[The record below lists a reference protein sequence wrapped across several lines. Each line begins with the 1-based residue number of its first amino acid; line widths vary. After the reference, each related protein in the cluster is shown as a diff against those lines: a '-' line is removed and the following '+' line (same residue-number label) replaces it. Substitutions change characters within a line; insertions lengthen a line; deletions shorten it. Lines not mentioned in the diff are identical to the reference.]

1 MVSNLEK
8 RLIALSHLG
17 IRIEH
22 TDGHRWILST
32 ETDNFDYA
40 TECEKQKNYPCKV
53 YGGINEALDK
63 VDSVLVNTDKK
74 SLLNVYNNL
83 ISCYDDKRED
93 YIITCTYDLG

>member
-22 TDGHRWILST
+22 DGGHRWILST
-32 ETDNFDYA
+32 ETDNFNFDK
-40 TECEKQKNYPCKV
+40 ECEKQKVYPCKI

-63 VDSVLVNTDKK
+63 VDTILVNTDKK

-93 YIITCTYDLG
+93 YIITCNAYLD